1 MNRKLVVVLVV
12 VLLFLEGAVSLLAD
26 ESDDPTENVTELH
39 ELTEPD
45 PDVSLCGD
53 GNGGGGTPG

>member
-1 MNRKLVVVLVV
+1 MKRKLVVVFVV
-12 VLLFLEGAVSLLAD
+12 ALLFLGGTVSLLAD
-26 ESDDPTENVTELH
+26 EQDAPTENVTELH

-53 GNGGGGTPG
+53 GNGGGIPG